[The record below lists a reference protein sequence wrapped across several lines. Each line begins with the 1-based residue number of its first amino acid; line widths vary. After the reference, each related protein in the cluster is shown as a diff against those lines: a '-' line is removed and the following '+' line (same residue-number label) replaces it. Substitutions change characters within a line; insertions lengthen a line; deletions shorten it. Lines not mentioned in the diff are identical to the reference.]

1 MADELKSRLSYQH
14 RMELNI
20 AAGLLPSDF
29 RPFLE
34 YVAELRNSFA
44 HDLAF
49 QLSIDNETEMLSRL
63 PVMVRDLALER
74 ERQTYPSGV
83 RTALA
88 SAYIG
93 IRMVHKTMIDD
104 DARLAVMSR
113 SRVRAI
119 LTAFFRNPTGKLQ
132 RRG

>member
-1 MADELKSRLSYQH
+1 MNNDTSNVEQSAQTAEFIRFADVVLIGNILPEGADAFALVVRGHILLEHGLIELLKHALPMADELKSRLSYQH

-49 QLSIDNETEMLSRL
+49 QLSIDNETEMLSR
-63 PVMVRDLALER
+63 M
-74 ERQTYPSGV
+74 
-83 RTALA
+83 
-88 SAYIG
+88 
-93 IRMVHKTMIDD
+93 M
-104 DARLAVMSR
+104 
-113 SRVRAI
+113 
-119 LTAFFRNPTGKLQ
+119 
-132 RRG
+132 